1 LDINGI
7 EIPEATGTLFDA
19 MIAIT
24 EHKLD
29 KDGLARVLRQLG
41 GPR

>member
-1 LDINGI
+1 MH
-7 EIPEATGTLFDA
+7 DA